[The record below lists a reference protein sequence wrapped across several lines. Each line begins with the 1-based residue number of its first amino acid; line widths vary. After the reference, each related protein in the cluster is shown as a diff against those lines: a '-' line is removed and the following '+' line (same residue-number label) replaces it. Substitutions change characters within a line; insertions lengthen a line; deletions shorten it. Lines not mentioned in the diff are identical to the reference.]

1 MLLELIFC
9 RKVALLL
16 LISPGM
22 TMSFGPGLE
31 ALVYSTPLS
40 IALSAA
46 AFARCD
52 TPLPA
57 VGEGLDSS
65 PQVGGFCAHA
75 AGSAASKDVS
85 ARILI
90 RPVRYMCALPQCQ
103 RLYPGLMALLL
114 CGNNHCTAEPPAGQP
129 AAAAVVL

>member
-16 LISPGM
+16 LISPG
-22 TMSFGPGLE
+22 TTTSLGPGLD

-40 IALSAA
+40 IPLSAA

-65 PQVGGFCAHA
+65 PQVGGFCAQA
-75 AGSAASKDVS
+75 AGQAANNNSTD
-85 ARILI
+85 AILT
-90 RPVRYMCALPQCQ
+90 
-103 RLYPGLMALLL
+103 RLFRDMRAPLFGQILL
-114 CGNNHCTAEPPAGQP
+114 CRLRWRTTLAEGGM
-129 AAAAVVL
+129 VRL